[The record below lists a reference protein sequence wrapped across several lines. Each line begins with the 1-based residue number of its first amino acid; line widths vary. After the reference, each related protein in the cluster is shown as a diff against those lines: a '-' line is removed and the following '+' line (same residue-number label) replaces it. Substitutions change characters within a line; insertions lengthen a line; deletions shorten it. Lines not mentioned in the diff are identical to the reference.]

1 MRFIVDNEVF
11 GADCVASSRIT
22 HHVSNPTL
30 VIGYGNPLRGDDGV
44 GWAVV
49 DALQDRTGVTAVS
62 THQLLPE
69 LADQIAQAEKV
80 IFVDATVEGVPG
92 EIRVTAVSPQTSGS
106 ASTHQM
112 SPGVL
117 LAYVAEL
124 YGRCPSAYL
133 ITITGQDFGY
143 TETLSPIISDHLT
156 ELHKR
161 LEDLIV

>member
-1 MRFIVDNEVF
+1 MEKSWTKFIVDNV
-11 GADCVASSRIT
+11 GK
-22 HHVSNPTL
+22 L
-30 VIGYGNPLRGDDGV
+30 LIGYGNPLRGDDGV

-49 DALQDRTGVTAVS
+49 DALQNRTGVTAVS

-69 LADQIAQAEKV
+69 LADQIARAEKV

-92 EIRVTAVSPQTSGS
+92 EIRITAVSPQTSGS

-117 LAYVAEL
+117 LSYVAEL

-133 ITITGQDFGY
+133 VTITGQDFGY
-143 TETLSPIISDHLT
+143 KEFLSPIIFKRLT
-156 ELHKR
+156 ELQTR
-161 LEDLIV
+161 IEDLIS